1 MPGRGRGEGPPLDRS
16 VFYGGLEDSEVEFVV
31 GVAFVSVDEGV
42 VVAAEETEVD
52 QGGFASVC
60 PGENVVDVELP
71 PFR

>member
-42 VVAAEETEVD
+42 VVPTEKDQIAQAGLSPLCPVD
-52 QGGFASVC
+52 D
-60 PGENVVDVELP
+60 VVDVELP